1 MTQERAMRVFLTFW
15 LSFVGSLAASQDLS
29 ALKSPGVVA
38 LMRHAV
44 APGTGDPAEFRLG
57 DCATQRNLDAR
68 GRAQA
73 QETGAALRAAG
84 LEFDQVWSSRW
95 CRARDTAK
103 LMDMGEVV
111 EQPPLDSFYAGQGD
125 PEGQTAATLALID
138 ALPEAARVLIVTH
151 QVNITALT
159 GLGVGSGEI
168 IVTRRGPEGLI
179 RVGRYM
185 IAP

>member
-1 MTQERAMRVFLTFW
+1 MRILLAIWLTVAGN
-15 LSFVGSLAASQDLS
+15 LALAADIS
-29 ALKSPGVVA
+29 AFNAPGVVA
-38 LMRHAV
+38 LMRHAL
-44 APGTGDPAEFRLG
+44 APGTGDPARFQLG

-73 QETGAALRAAG
+73 RETGAALRAAG
-84 LEFDQVWSSRW
+84 VEFDHVWSSRW
-95 CRARDTAK
+95 CRARDTAR
-103 LMDMGEVV
+103 LMDMGQVV

-125 PEGQTAATLALID
+125 AQGQTEATLRMIE

-168 IVTRRGPEGLI
+168 IMTQRGANGLI
-179 RVGRYM
+179 PVGRYM

>member
-1 MTQERAMRVFLTFW
+1 MRILLTF
-15 LSFVGSLAASQDLS
+15 LLILAGSLAGAQDLS
-29 ALKSPGVVA
+29 ALKGPGVVA
-38 LMRHAV
+38 LMRHAL
-44 APGTGDPAEFRLG
+44 APGTGDPVGFRLT

-73 QETGAALRAAG
+73 RETGAALRAAG
-84 LEFDQVWSSRW
+84 VVFDQVWSSRW
-95 CRARDTAK
+95 CRARETAA
-103 LMDMGEVV
+103 LMEMGAVA
-111 EQPPLDSFYAGQGD
+111 EQSPLDSFYAGQGD
-125 PEGQTAATLALID
+125 RAAQTAATLDLIN

-179 RVGRYM
+179 PVGRYM

>member
-1 MTQERAMRVFLTFW
+1 MQILLTVLLVFAGGF
-15 LSFVGSLAASQDLS
+15 AAAQDIS
-29 ALKSPGVVA
+29 ALKAPGVVA
-38 LMRHAV
+38 LMRHAL
-44 APGTGDPAEFRLG
+44 APGTGDPAAFRLR
-57 DCATQRNLDAR
+57 DCATQRNLDDR

-73 QETGAALRAAG
+73 RETGEVLRG
-84 LEFDQVWSSRW
+84 EGVDFDQVWSSRW
-95 CRARDTAK
+95 CRALETAE
-103 LMDMGEVV
+103 LLEMGAVV

-125 PEGQTAATLALID
+125 PEGQSAATLRLID
-138 ALPEAARVLIVTH
+138 ALPEATRVLIVTH

-179 RVGRYM
+179 PVGRYV

>member
-1 MTQERAMRVFLTFW
+1 MRILLTIW
-15 LSFVGSLAASQDLS
+15 LLMAVNLALAAELS
-29 ALKSPGVVA
+29 ALKAPGVVA
-38 LMRHAV
+38 LMRHAL
-44 APGTGDPAEFRLG
+44 APGTGDPAAFRLG

-84 LEFDQVWSSRW
+84 ITFDQVWSSRW
-95 CRARDTAK
+95 CRARDTAR

-111 EQPPLDSFYAGQGD
+111 EKPPLDSFYAGQGD
-125 PEGQTAATLALID
+125 PEGQTEATLRMID
-138 ALPEAARVLIVTH
+138 ALPETARVLIVTH

-179 RVGRYM
+179 PVGRYV

>member
-1 MTQERAMRVFLTFW
+1 MRFLLTFW
-15 LSFVGSLAASQDLS
+15 MIVAGSLAGAADLS
-29 ALKSPGVVA
+29 ALKAPGVVA
-38 LMRHAV
+38 LMRHAL
-44 APGTGDPAEFRLG
+44 APGTGDPAAFRLR

-84 LEFDQVWSSRW
+84 VTFDHVWSSRW
-95 CRARDTAK
+95 CRALDTAAF
-103 LMDMGEVV
+103 MEMGTVV

-125 PEGQTAATLALID
+125 PEGQTKATLEMIET
-138 ALPEAARVLIVTH
+138 LPEAARVLIVTH

-168 IVTRRGPEGLI
+168 IVTRRGAKGLI
-179 RVGRYM
+179 PVGRYM

>member
-1 MTQERAMRVFLTFW
+1 MRVLLTVW
-15 LSFVGSLAASQDLS
+15 LVVAGSLAGAQDLS
-29 ALKSPGVVA
+29 ALMAPGGVA
-38 LMRHAV
+38 LMRHAL
-44 APGTGDPAEFRLG
+44 APGTGDPAAFRLR

-84 LEFDQVWSSRW
+84 IAFDHVWSSRW
-95 CRARDTAK
+95 CRALDTAA
-103 LMDMGEVV
+103 LMEMGAVR

-125 PEGQTAATLALID
+125 PEGQTAATLRLID

-168 IVTRRGPEGLI
+168 IMTRRGPEGLI
-179 RVGRYM
+179 PVGRFS
-185 IAP
+185 IVP

>member
-1 MTQERAMRVFLTFW
+1 MRILLTVW
-15 LSFVGSLAASQDLS
+15 LMVAGSLTGAQDLS
-29 ALKSPGVVA
+29 ALKARGGVA
-38 LMRHAV
+38 LMRHAL
-44 APGTGDPAEFRLG
+44 APGTGDPAAFRLR

-73 QETGAALRAAG
+73 RETGEMLRANGVA
-84 LEFDQVWSSRW
+84 FDYVWSSRW
-95 CRARDTAK
+95 CRALETAELLK
-103 LMDMGEVV
+103 MGAVL

-125 PEGQTAATLALID
+125 AEGQTAATLRLID
-138 ALPEAARVLIVTH
+138 ALPEEARVLIVTH

-168 IVTRRGPEGLI
+168 IMTRRGPEGLI
-179 RVGRYM
+179 PVGRFS